1 MIVFITDEYQY
12 IRDLHQLH
20 RCLSS
25 TRTQDGTHM
34 DDRHYN
40 PVEVENVGAST
51 DASSGPPVQGLCR
64 WWHMRGIPD
73 WVRLQE
79 RL

>member
-20 RCLSS
+20 RHLSS
-25 TRTQDGTHM
+25 TRTRDGTHT
-34 DDRHYN
+34 DDRRYS

-51 DASSGPPVQGLCR
+51 DVSSRPPVQELYN
-64 WWHMRGIPD
+64 W
-73 WVRLQE
+73 
-79 RL
+79 